1 MKRKLAIVFG
11 LIATL
16 AVLSTGTLAYFT
28 TTVTADNVVTA
39 GDMKLEIHNRNS
51 AGEDFTSEGMIVMPG
66 DKIDEIVT
74 VENTGNHPMYLRVK
88 VAKGVNDEALTGT
101 AEDCLKI
108 DIANPDKWQ
117 FKTDE
122 ETGEGYY
129 YYEEVLEAGE
139 TTLPLFE
146 NVEIAGMQVD
156 NKYIGKNFHLKV
168 SAYAV
173 QSENNGATV
182 WEAFGW
188 PAEATAET
196 E

>member
-1 MKRKLAIVFG
+1 MKRKLAIIFG
-11 LIATL
+11 LIAVL

-39 GDMKLEIHNRNS
+39 GDMKLEIHDKNS

-88 VAKGVNDEALTGT
+88 VTKGVNDEALAGT

-117 FKTDE
+117 FKADE
-122 ETGEGYY
+122 KTGEGYY
-129 YYEEVLEAGE
+129 YYTEVLESKAE
-139 TTLPLFE
+139 TPSLFE
-146 NVEIAGMQVD
+146 NLEIVGMQVD
-156 NKYIGKNFHLKV
+156 NRYIGKNFNLKI

-173 QSENNGATV
+173 QSENNGETV
-182 WEAFGW
+182 WDAFGW
-188 PAEATAET
+188 PAEPTAET

>member
-1 MKRKLAIVFG
+1 MKRKLAIIFG
-11 LIATL
+11 LIAVL

-39 GDMKLEIHNRNS
+39 GDMKLEIHDRNS

-66 DKIDEIVT
+66 DKIDEVVT

-88 VAKGVNDEALTGT
+88 VTKGVNDETLADT

-108 DIANPDKWQ
+108 DIADPDKWQ
-117 FKTDE
+117 FKVDE

-129 YYEEVLEAGE
+129 YYQEVLEAKE
-139 TTLPLFE
+139 ATPPLFE
-146 NVEIAGMQVD
+146 QVEIAGMQVD
-156 NKYIGKNFHLKV
+156 NKYIGKNFNLKI